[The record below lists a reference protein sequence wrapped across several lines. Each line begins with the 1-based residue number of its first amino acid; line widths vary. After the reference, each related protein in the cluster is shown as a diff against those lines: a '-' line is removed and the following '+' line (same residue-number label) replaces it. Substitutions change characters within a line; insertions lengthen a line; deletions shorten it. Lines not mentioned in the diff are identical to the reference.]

1 MWLPLRPAPEEDEE
15 EEEGEDGVDSS
26 CDGRVHALHR
36 QISISDF
43 QCGARRL
50 APCVSIACFL
60 VNFCCGAAVGR
71 FIWPR
76 SCPCAACNLL
86 CYGPGLWLRPW
97 SFLMPC
103 PCPFSSGGIGVC
115 CIFDWGFCVLQER
128 LDSLTFLIQRMA
140 VAGTA
145 ALPQLYPFPPGSF
158 DVPVT
163 QDDAYRGTQ
172 SPPSTPSTHPAS
184 SPPPNS

>member
-1 MWLPLRPAPEEDEE
+1 M
-15 EEEGEDGVDSS
+15 
-26 CDGRVHALHR
+26 C
-36 QISISDF
+36 
-43 QCGARRL
+43 
-50 APCVSIACFL
+50 CVSCFANYCVCNTDTPNGSAIYGTAVGRENPCLLTVGCFL